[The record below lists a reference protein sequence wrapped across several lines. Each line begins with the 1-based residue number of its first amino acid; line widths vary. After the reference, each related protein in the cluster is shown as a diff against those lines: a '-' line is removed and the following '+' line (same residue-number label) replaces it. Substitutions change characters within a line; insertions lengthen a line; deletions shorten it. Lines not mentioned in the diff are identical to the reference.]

1 MTNLRLEYASSS
13 LQFIVRRDYV
23 RVICHFFKDFDAFIL
38 VVAGS
43 FHFTVTT
50 IGDLY
55 LFFYLVIV
63 YQFISIVG
71 RAVHGHVL
79 AGEGL
84 GFKTCLYSVCMLPS
98 FFFI

>member
-1 MTNLRLEYASSS
+1 MTNLRLEYVSSS

-23 RVICHFFKDFDAFIL
+23 RVICRFFEDFVAFIL
-38 VVAGS
+38 VVGGI

-55 LFFYLVIV
+55 LFLYLVIL

-71 RAVHGHVL
+71 REIHGHVL
-79 AGEGL
+79 AGESL
-84 GFKTCLYSVCMLPS
+84 GFKTCPYSVCMLPS